1 MIDFFSHITPI
12 LHLAIYCI
20 VIAGD
25 VTELNFTKVNVLVVK
40 ISQNS
45 KKQQSKQ

>member
-1 MIDFFSHITPI
+1 MIDYFSHITSI

-25 VTELNFTKVNVLVVK
+25 VTGLKFTKVNVLVVK
-40 ISQNS
+40 ISQNG
-45 KKQQSKQ
+45 K